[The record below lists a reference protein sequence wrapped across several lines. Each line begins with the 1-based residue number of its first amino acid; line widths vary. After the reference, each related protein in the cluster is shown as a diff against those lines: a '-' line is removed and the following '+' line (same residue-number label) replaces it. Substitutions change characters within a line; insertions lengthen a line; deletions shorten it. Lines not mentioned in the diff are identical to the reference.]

1 MGLFRRR
8 GGDSPEGGPDWAQPM
23 SQAETTA
30 FEEAV
35 GRELERRGLQHE
47 VGDGTA
53 RVERGGEWSNFGL
66 SNLAQFC
73 HSIDPASWQ
82 EAIATHFDNLFAA
95 EQAEAELQER
105 VRDFEGIRSFLKV
118 RLYGDVRTGGIAPA
132 PPASWEYAPG
142 LTAAFVYDLPTTV
155 RSAGATEVEGWGK
168 SRDEL
173 LSVALE
179 NVRADAVESRPI
191 AEGGASAP
199 IACFA
204 DHFFAASHA
213 LLLGER
219 LPNAANGLA
228 VFAVPHR
235 HALLYAPLVDLGVI
249 ESIHRLIPTAVSLFQ
264 EGPGSISPSLYW
276 WREGDVVLLPAQLD
290 EQNLHFMPPDEFVQ
304 ALNALPE
311 P

>member
-1 MGLFRRR
+1 MGIFRRR
-8 GGDSPEGGPDWAQPM
+8 GGGSAEPGPDWAQPM
-23 SQAETTA
+23 SQDETTA
-30 FEEAV
+30 FVEAV
-35 GRELERRGLQHE
+35 GRELQRRGLHHE
-47 VGDGTA
+47 VADGTA

-66 SNLAQFC
+66 SNLAQYC
-73 HSIDPASWQ
+73 HNIGPASWQ

-105 VRDFEGIRSFLKV
+105 VRDFEGIRSLLKV
-118 RLYGDVRTGGIAPA
+118 RLYGDVRTGGIDPA

-142 LTAAFVYDLPTTV
+142 VTAALVYDLPTTV
-155 RSAGATEVEGWGK
+155 RSAGATEVEAWGK
-168 SRDEL
+168 SREEL
-173 LSVALE
+173 LAVALE
-179 NVRADAVESRPI
+179 NVRGDTVESKPI
-191 AEGGASAP
+191 ADGAAAP

-213 LLLGER
+213 FLLGER
-219 LPNAANGLA
+219 LPSAANGSA

-264 EGPGSISPSLYW
+264 EGPGSISPNLYW
-276 WREGDVVLLPAQLD
+276 WREGEVVLLPAQLD
-290 EQNLHFMPPDEFVQ
+290 GQNLHFMPPDEFVQ